1 MTGMMNEP
9 KGTVMAGQQE
19 ATTGLKE
26 ALTVY
31 VGGKRERAIRYD
43 AIQSEVL

>member
-19 ATTGLKE
+19 AMTGLRD

-31 VGGKRERAIRYD
+31 VGGKRERTVRYD